1 MLEKILDSYPKK
13 YQEIM
18 QEAFKYAEEEI
29 VCFGLENEKSKIY
42 TKKIDKNYLFFTLL
56 KVFSSTLLER
66 TRLEKINNKNNI
78 IVKIIKDKNKILII
92 SSPNISLSK
101 YVEEYY

>member
-1 MLEKILDSYPKK
+1 MFWTRKWKK
-13 YQEIM
+13 Q
-18 QEAFKYAEEEI
+18 
-29 VCFGLENEKSKIY
+29 NIY
-42 TKKIDKNYLFFTLL
+42 KKIDKNYLFFTLL

-101 YVEEYY
+101 YAEEYY

>member
-1 MLEKILDSYPKK
+1 LFWTRKWKK
-13 YQEIM
+13 Q
-18 QEAFKYAEEEI
+18 
-29 VCFGLENEKSKIY
+29 NIY
-42 TKKIDKNYLFFTLL
+42 KKIDKNYLFFTLL

-101 YVEEYY
+101 YAEEYY

>member
-1 MLEKILDSYPKK
+1 LFWTRKWKK
-13 YQEIM
+13 Q
-18 QEAFKYAEEEI
+18 
-29 VCFGLENEKSKIY
+29 NIY
-42 TKKIDKNYLFFTLL
+42 KKIDKNYLFFTLL